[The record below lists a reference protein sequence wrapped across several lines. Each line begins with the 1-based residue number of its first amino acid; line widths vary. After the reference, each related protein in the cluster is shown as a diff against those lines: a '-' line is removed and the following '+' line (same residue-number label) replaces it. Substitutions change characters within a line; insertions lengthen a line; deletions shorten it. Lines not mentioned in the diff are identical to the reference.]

1 MTQVLGFLYG
11 HQSNVNMLVLQ
22 NKNLSNLPHG
32 PDEDKFVS
40 NLSHQDGAFY
50 SWLVQGL
57 KLMGPIKTSHM
68 IGLLNL
74 DSVGSWSS
82 VLSGPSI

>member
-32 PDEDKFVS
+32 SDEDKFVS
-40 NLSHQDGAFY
+40 NLSH
-50 SWLVQGL
+50 
-57 KLMGPIKTSHM
+57 
-68 IGLLNL
+68 
-74 DSVGSWSS
+74 
-82 VLSGPSI
+82 